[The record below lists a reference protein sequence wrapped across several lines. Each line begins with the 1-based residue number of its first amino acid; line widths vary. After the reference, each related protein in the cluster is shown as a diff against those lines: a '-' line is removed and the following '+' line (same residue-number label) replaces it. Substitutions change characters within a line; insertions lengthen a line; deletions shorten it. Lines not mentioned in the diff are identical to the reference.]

1 MREFENKLDLILK
14 KFNKDIDLDWS
25 EIAEELGLDCSSDHL
40 RKTAYGIKEYHE
52 YIQSKGMDCIA
63 KEMKETLHKQL
74 LKMQQ
79 QKILIS
85 DLRTQLNKENREAAR
100 YNDILKLLENNIT
113 KLKET
118 KPLFET
124 YIESNVG
131 EKQLVVLLSDIHY
144 GIDIDNHWNKF
155 NSNIAKIRM
164 DYLVN
169 RIIDIANQHSVSI
182 VNVLVLGDEIAGHL
196 HITNRLENREST
208 TEQLIG
214 VSELISEAINK
225 VANNVEYVSVGFVN
239 GNHSRVFADKS
250 QNTNRDYLTILVKE
264 FVKLRLDHRKNVV
277 FLENNVSN
285 DIVELNLWNK
295 YRIVGVHG
303 HNDRIN
309 NCVSR
314 LTGMLRY
321 IPDFVVMG
329 HYHKVKEDTDY
340 ETEICVNGSYSGTDE
355 YAASLRLS
363 SKPMQKV
370 MVFSK
375 KYGRECNYNIDLSK
389 EV

>member
-1 MREFENKLDLILK
+1 MREFEKKLDLILK
-14 KFNKDIDLDWS
+14 KLKKDIDLDWS
-25 EIAEELGLDCSSDHL
+25 EIVEELGLECSSDHL
-40 RKTAYGIKEYHE
+40 RKVSYGIKEYHE
-52 YIQSKGMDCIA
+52 YIQLKGIDSVSKDL
-63 KEMKETLHKQL
+63 KEKLHNQIL
-74 LKMQQ
+74 EMQQ

-100 YNDILKLLENNIT
+100 YNDILNLLKTNIT
-113 KLKET
+113 KLNNT

-124 YIESNVG
+124 YIKSNSG
-131 EKQLVVLLSDIHY
+131 EKQLVCLISDVHY
-144 GIDIDNHWNKF
+144 GVEIDNHWNKF
-155 NSNIAKIRM
+155 NSNIANIRM
-164 DYLVN
+164 DYLTN
-169 RIIDIANQHSVSI
+169 RIIDIANHHNVSM

-225 VANNVEYVSVGFVN
+225 IANNVEYVSVGFVN
-239 GNHSRVFADKS
+239 GNHSRVFSDKS
-250 QNTNRDYLTILVKE
+250 QNSSRDYLTVLVKE
-264 FVKLRLDHRKNVV
+264 FVKLRLDHRKNII

-285 DIVELNLWNK
+285 DIVELNLWNRYK
-295 YRIVGVHG
+295 IVGVHG
-303 HNDRIN
+303 HNDKMN
-309 NCVSR
+309 SCVPK

-321 IPDFVVMG
+321 IPDFIVMG
-329 HYHKVKEDTDY
+329 HYHQIKEDTHY
-340 ETEICVNGSYSGTDE
+340 ETETCINGSFSGTDE

-375 KYGRECNYNIDLSK
+375 GYGRECTYNIDLSRG
-389 EV
+389 V